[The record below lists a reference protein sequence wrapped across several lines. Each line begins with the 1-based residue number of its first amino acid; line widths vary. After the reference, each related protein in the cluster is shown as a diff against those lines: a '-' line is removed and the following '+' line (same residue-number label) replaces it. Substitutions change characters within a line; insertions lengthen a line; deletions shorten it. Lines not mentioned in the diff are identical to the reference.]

1 MGGGQSVIKQ
11 GEDIKNK
18 HDAGDIDLSLA
29 CLEDAICPPAKFIP
43 NITKFT
49 NKYDNN
55 DGRSNR
61 SNFKYILIFFLL
73 LLFIIII
80 KKYI

>member
-1 MGGGQSVIKQ
+1 MGGGGSKVIRQ

-18 HDAGDIDLSLA
+18 HDAGDIDLSSA
-29 CLEDAICPPAKFIP
+29 CLEDAICPPSKFIP
-43 NITKFT
+43 NIIKFT
-49 NKYDNN
+49 NKNN
-55 DGRSNR
+55 DNTCR

-73 LLFIIII
+73 LLFLIIII